1 MNKSFKF
8 AAALALLVS
17 ANAVTG
23 AASAQTVDNWVS
35 PFGGVWKNGTNE
47 LCWRNTFWTPATA
60 IEGCD
65 GAPVRPAPVVPVTP
79 PVQTSAAPAATPV
92 APPQP
97 VAPVATR
104 VVFNA
109 DTFFDFDRASL
120 KPEGRQLLDQV
131 VTQVNTLTLETII
144 AVGHTDWT
152 GTDAYNQKLSER
164 RAASVKTYLVE
175 KGIDANR
182 IYTEGK
188 GKTSPVA
195 PNTTR
200 EGRAQNR
207 RVEIEIV
214 GTRMN

>member
-1 MNKSFKF
+1 MSKSSKLT
-8 AAALALLVS
+8 AALALLL
-17 ANAVTG
+17 AVG
-23 AASAQTVDNWVS
+23 SASAQAMDNWVS
-35 PFGGVWKNGTNE
+35 PFGDVWKNGTRE
-47 LCWRNTFWTPATA
+47 LCWRNAFWTPATA
-60 IEGCD
+60 FEGCD
-65 GAPVRPAPVVPVTP
+65 SASAPVVQAPPVTSTPPAVTPVTP
-79 PVQTSAAPAATPV
+79 PPPV
-92 APPQP
+92 
-97 VAPVATR
+97 VPVATR

-109 DTFFDFDRASL
+109 DTFFDFDSANL

-131 VTQVNTLTLETII
+131 VSQVNTLALETII

-152 GTDAYNQKLSER
+152 GTEAYNQKLSER
-164 RAASVKTYLVE
+164 RAESVKRYLVD
-175 KGIDANR
+175 KGIDGNR

-214 GTRMN
+214 GTRTH

>member
-1 MNKSFKF
+1 MKKSSKF
-8 AAALALLVS
+8 ALALALLVATGS
-17 ANAVTG
+17 AF
-23 AASAQTVDNWVS
+23 AQSVDNWVS
-35 PFGGVWKNGTNE
+35 PFGEVWKNGTNE
-47 LCWRNTFWTPATA
+47 LCWRNAFWTPATA

-65 GAPVRPAPVVPVTP
+65 GAPARPAPVVQAPAPAPVVTP
-79 PVQTSAAPAATPV
+79 TPV
-92 APPQP
+92 APPAP

-109 DTFFDFDRASL
+109 DTFFDFDKASL

-131 VTQVNTLTLETII
+131 VNQVSTLTLETII

-152 GTDAYNQKLSER
+152 GTEAYNQKLSER
-164 RAASVKTYLVE
+164 RAESVKRYLVD

-188 GKTSPVA
+188 GKSSPVA
-195 PNTTR
+195 SNTTR

-214 GTRMN
+214 GTRTN

>member
-1 MNKSFKF
+1 MSKSSKF
-8 AAALALLVS
+8 ALALALVM
-17 ANAVTG
+17 ATG
-23 AASAQTVDNWVS
+23 AASAQTVDNWVN

-47 LCWRNTFWTPATA
+47 LCWRNAFWTPATS

-65 GAPVRPAPVVPVTP
+65 GAPPPAPEVVQQTPTAALPPTTPPVVTP
-79 PVQTSAAPAATPV
+79 PPPV
-92 APPQP
+92 M
-97 VAPVATR
+97 PVATR

-109 DTFFDFDRASL
+109 DTFFDFDKASL

-131 VTQVNTLTLETII
+131 VTQVSTLTLETII

-152 GTDAYNQKLSER
+152 GAEAYNQQLSER
-164 RAASVKTYLVE
+164 RAESVKRYLVD
-175 KGIDANR
+175 KGIDADR

-214 GTRMN
+214 GTRFN